1 MTTNPGFALYSNP
14 TIRKYNVISS
24 PTSVTHPNATTTTI
38 LRSKSPPNIYTR
50 LPIGMKDYT
59 STTLSPTLISPRLM
73 TSSIVGSSIVGF
85 GGSLT
90 SPTKHNLLVTTT
102 PFMENGDLT
111 TTTNLADQ
119 CIHTS
124 ILPSIRMPLL
134 NVNYK
139 EEINN
144 RINNSG
150 IVLNGS
156 VGSSCGNASVMSQL
170 SNVNES

>member
-1 MTTNPGFALYSNP
+1 
-14 TIRKYNVISS
+14 
-24 PTSVTHPNATTTTI
+24 
-38 LRSKSPPNIYTR
+38 
-50 LPIGMKDYT
+50 MKDYT

-73 TSSIVGSSIVGF
+73 TSSIVGF

-156 VGSSCGNASVMSQL
+156 TGSSANASVMSQL